1 MPSESEPT
9 SARRLEKET
18 SFRLLFELNPLPM
31 YVFDNASLA
40 ILAVNDAAVA
50 KYGWTRE
57 EFLKMTIEDLRP
69 PEELPVVRAYRERV
83 LNDSSSG
90 LNQPLAWRHW
100 TKDGTI
106 IEMESS
112 WIQMPWD
119 GLVGVVVTCVDR
131 SELKRAEERAR
142 EQASLLDLA
151 ADAIVVRD
159 LDRRTV
165 YWNHGAE
172 RLYGWSAEEALGKS
186 VLDLFGAHPERFA
199 VAEAELFEHGA
210 WTGEV
215 EHHRRDGPPIVVNSR
230 WTLVR
235 DELQRPKSVLV
246 INTDLTERKQL
257 ESQFLRAQRLE
268 SIGTLASGIAHDL
281 NNILAPI
288 LMSVGFLRKNYA
300 HPETE
305 SLLNVIES
313 SAERGAGIVKQ
324 VLTFARGVDGDRVK
338 LAPKHVV
345 GELVRIM
352 AQTFPRNIDIQTE
365 LPADLWSVSGDA
377 TQLHQVLLN
386 LCVNSRDAMPNG
398 GRITISAENV
408 NVDPHLVQLNPGARL
423 GPHVVFRVTDTGSG
437 IPPETLD
444 KIFDPFFTTKE
455 VGKGTGLGLATVLG
469 IVKSHAGF
477 LTVQSDANTGT
488 TFAVFIPAADDEA
501 AASKQEPEAPLSAGR
516 GQRILV
522 VDDEPAIRET
532 VVATLTTNGYRA
544 YTAEDGTDA
553 LALYHQ
559 RRTEIDLVLTDISMA
574 QMDGIALTRALRRLN
589 PNVRIVVSSGHFPK
603 ESLTVLESLGVKVFL
618 DKPYTAD
625 KLLRSLHE
633 VFSAAN

>member
-18 SFRLLFELNPLPM
+18 SFRLPFELNPLPM

-83 LNDSSSG
+83 LNDSSIG
-90 LNQPLAWRHW
+90 LNQSMASRHW
-100 TKDGTI
+100 TKDGAF

-112 WIQMPWD
+112 WIQIPWD

-131 SELKRAEERAR
+131 SELKHAEERAR

-159 LDRRTV
+159 LDRRAV

-172 RLYGWSAEEALGKS
+172 RLYGWPAEEALGKS
-186 VLDLFGAHPERFA
+186 VLDLFGANPERFA

-423 GPHVVFRVTDTGSG
+423 GPHVVFRVTDTGLG

-477 LTVQSDANTGT
+477 LTVQSETETGT
-488 TFAVFIPAADDEA
+488 TFAVFIPTADDEA
-501 AASKQEPEAPLSAGR
+501 AASIREPEAPLSAGR
-516 GQRILV
+516 G
-522 VDDEPAIRET
+522 
-532 VVATLTTNGYRA
+532 
-544 YTAEDGTDA
+544 
-553 LALYHQ
+553 
-559 RRTEIDLVLTDISMA
+559 
-574 QMDGIALTRALRRLN
+574 
-589 PNVRIVVSSGHFPK
+589 
-603 ESLTVLESLGVKVFL
+603 
-618 DKPYTAD
+618 
-625 KLLRSLHE
+625 
-633 VFSAAN
+633 